1 MEKLTF
7 SMENYL
13 EAVYELSVMSGGT
26 ARVSDIAARMGV
38 SKASVNNAMN
48 VLAQRGL
55 LENEKYRE
63 ICLTDEGRSVGRMTA
78 GKHAILLQLLR
89 FLNVDEH
96 TADEDAC
103 AIEHVISVA
112 SVQRIYDFLEKQGID
127 ALPERI
133 EPQEQD

>member
-63 ICLTDEGRSVGRMTA
+63 ICLTDEGRSIGRMTA
-78 GKHAILLQLLR
+78 GKHAVLFQLLR

-103 AIEHVISVA
+103 AIEHVISVD
-112 SVQRIYDFLEKQGID
+112 SIHQIYEFLEKQGIE
-127 ALPERI
+127 ALPEPI
-133 EPQEQD
+133 DPQE

>member
-63 ICLTDEGRSVGRMTA
+63 ICLTDEGRSIGRMTA
-78 GKHAILLQLLR
+78 GKHAVLFRLLR

-103 AIEHVISVA
+103 AIEHVISVD
-112 SVQRIYDFLEKQGID
+112 SIHQIYEFLEKQGIE
-127 ALPERI
+127 ALPEPI
-133 EPQEQD
+133 DPQE